1 MLILLI
7 FLEKRQFCE
16 LKTKKVVRIFA
27 WKIIDFSGKSE
38 ISLGWNRYFLRPDSR
53 PPRLR
58 TKLTPL
64 HACAR
69 EFPGTKPILL
79 IFQGGGQNMILCPRA
94 PNTLVRLCNYDIQLS
109 IINVSKLLP
118 YACNFVSIGSD
129 FTRWGIDGDRNRVS
143 PRYASSGDTLFRDT
157 GTCDEVSHENRPIIR
172 MALEKSGSARRRYKV
187 RPTMTPQK
195 TIPIII
201 SEFLHVEK

>member
-58 TKLTPL
+58 TKLTPV

-79 IFQGGGQNMILCPRA
+79 IFSRERA
-94 PNTLVRLCNYDIQLS
+94 KYDSLS
-109 IINVSKLLP
+109 PGAKHTS
-118 YACNFVSIGSD
+118 
-129 FTRWGIDGDRNRVS
+129 
-143 PRYASSGDTLFRDT
+143 
-157 GTCDEVSHENRPIIR
+157 
-172 MALEKSGSARRRYKV
+172 
-187 RPTMTPQK
+187 TP
-195 TIPIII
+195 
-201 SEFLHVEK
+201 L